1 MKGIKPMELSGHVVG
16 TEQKALKI
24 SVMAAISG
32 TVGCAGYEVQL
43 RVNFLL
49 ILQLGL
55 CIDGLEIGEN
65 VDMYKRMQH
74 FALKCCILF
83 TVYISYR
90 SKNT

>member
-1 MKGIKPMELSGHVVG
+1 MG
-16 TEQKALKI
+16 TVHKAPKI
-24 SVMAAISG
+24 SVTAAIPG

-43 RVNFLL
+43 WVNFLL

-55 CIDGLEIGEN
+55 CIDGSEIGEN

-74 FALKCCILF
+74 YALKCCILF